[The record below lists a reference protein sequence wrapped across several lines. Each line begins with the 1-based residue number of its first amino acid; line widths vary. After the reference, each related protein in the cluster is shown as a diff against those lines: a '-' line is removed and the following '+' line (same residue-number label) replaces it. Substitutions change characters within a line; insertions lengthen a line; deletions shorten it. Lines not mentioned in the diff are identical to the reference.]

1 MRVRINKELVT
12 TVLKNGGKE
21 LQEFEAL
28 SPFLRLDILTE
39 VFQRIFL
46 TFWMYSGSK
55 KSDWNRKRV
64 VEKKKKKSEDGST
77 NFDNEMLT
85 KVILLSSKVTE
96 SGEEIED
103 DVPNA
108 KDDDQKKK
116 PLVTAKAKFLYDE
129 KKGILEI
136 EVEDVKGP
144 DMVTEILYQNE
155 LENELEAAKVAME
168 NDLDMEDFLKG
179 FFNTLHV
186 HDLTTVMG
194 GEAIS
199 MYRIY
204 KNARVAYPV
213 FRSLNYGEQINL
225 LRKGYRSA
233 RTISSHA
240 RDIYSFAKATFDAF
254 DEHGAILEK
263 VFAREPISNKFKTYT
278 RVGENRL
285 DRRNPEKPSQIW
297 ESDCLIYVQYEYE
310 IAGGATLRSAMLA
323 FDLWEKLAKNVY
335 TEAGLGVA

>member
-1 MRVRINKELVT
+1 MRVRINKELVK

-64 VEKKKKKSEDGST
+64 VEKKKKKCEDGST

-85 KVILLSSKVTE
+85 KVVLLSSKVTE
-96 SGEEIED
+96 SGEEVEE
-103 DVPNA
+103 DVPDA
-108 KDDDQKKK
+108 KDDQKKK
-116 PLVTAKAKFLYDE
+116 PLVTAKAKFSYDE
-129 KKGILEI
+129 KMGILEI
-136 EVEDVKGP
+136 TVEDVKGP
-144 DMVTEILYQNE
+144 DMVTEILYQTE
-155 LENELEAAKVAME
+155 LENELEDAKVAME
-168 NDLDMEDFLKG
+168 NDLDMEDFLKA

-186 HDLTTVMG
+186 HDLTSVMG

-213 FRSLNYGEQINL
+213 FRGLNYGEQINL

-233 RTISSHA
+233 RTIASHS

-254 DEHGAILEK
+254 DEHGAILDK

-285 DRRNPEKPSQIW
+285 DRRNPENTTQIW
-297 ESDCLIYVQYEYE
+297 ERDCLIYVQYEYD
-310 IAGGATLRSAMLA
+310 IAGGATLRTAMLA
-323 FDLWEKLAKNVY
+323 FDLWEKLAKNIY
-335 TEAGLGVA
+335 TEAELSVA